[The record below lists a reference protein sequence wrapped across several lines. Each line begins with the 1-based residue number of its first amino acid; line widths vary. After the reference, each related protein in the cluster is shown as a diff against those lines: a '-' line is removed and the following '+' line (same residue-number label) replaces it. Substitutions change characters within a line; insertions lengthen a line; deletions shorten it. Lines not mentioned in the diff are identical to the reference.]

1 MDFKIALGADH
12 ILKRLAE
19 KSFRAYV
26 AGGAVRDMISGKSPS
41 DLDIVTDAS
50 PSDIRH
56 IFRHEHVRTVGKSF
70 HICLVNGVEVAS
82 FRGNLAMFP
91 VSDLGKRDFTIN
103 SMAWD
108 PQTRTLID
116 PFSGQKDLEQ
126 KIIRFTGACDLR
138 ILEDP
143 LRMVRACRF
152 VSQINGRLSSETVE
166 AIKKHGALVEKAVA
180 KERIRMEI
188 LKAMEH
194 DQPSLFFKALH
205 ETGLLKTIF
214 PCLDRLVDLDGG
226 PFHGETVFEHC
237 MIVGDAI
244 SVQFPLLRLAGF
256 LHDAGKFDAAAEK
269 QGRITFHGH
278 EDIRDKIVA
287 DLLELKF
294 SNQEIDHIDAV
305 IRVHMRSLKEDT
317 TPRAVRRILALLF
330 ETGVTYQ
337 EFMRIRIAD
346 TRGNLAKRPYTFGE
360 IRTRL
365 GKLMG
370 ELNHRPFAAFSMGD
384 LDINGKEVMALLN
397 IPPGP
402 EVGRVMNLLFQ
413 RVLDDPDLNHKVKLK
428 ELVLFLKK
436 S

>member
-1 MDFKIALGADH
+1 
-12 ILKRLAE
+12 
-19 KSFRAYV
+19 
-26 AGGAVRDMISGKSPS
+26 
-41 DLDIVTDAS
+41 
-50 PSDIRH
+50 
-56 IFRHEHVRTVGKSF
+56 
-70 HICLVNGVEVAS
+70 
-82 FRGNLAMFP
+82 
-91 VSDLGKRDFTIN
+91 
-103 SMAWD
+103 
-108 PQTRTLID
+108 
-116 PFSGQKDLEQ
+116 
-126 KIIRFTGACDLR
+126 
-138 ILEDP
+138 
-143 LRMVRACRF
+143 
-152 VSQINGRLSSETVE
+152 
-166 AIKKHGALVEKAVA
+166 
-180 KERIRMEI
+180 
-188 LKAMEH
+188 
-194 DQPSLFFKALH
+194 
-205 ETGLLKTIF
+205 
-214 PCLDRLVDLDGG
+214 
-226 PFHGETVFEHC
+226 

-244 SVQFPLLRLAGF
+244 SVKFPLLRLAGF

-269 QGRITFHGH
+269 DGRITFHGH
-278 EDIRDKIVA
+278 EDIRDKIVK

-294 SNQEIDHIDAV
+294 SNQEIGHIDAV